1 MEISGRNYF
10 YANKF
15 NETLLKLTR
24 CKMGNCLLNAFAA
37 SFDHHIETSQFIFHL
52 NQITNK

>member
-24 CKMGNCLLNAFAA
+24 CKMGNYLLNAFAA